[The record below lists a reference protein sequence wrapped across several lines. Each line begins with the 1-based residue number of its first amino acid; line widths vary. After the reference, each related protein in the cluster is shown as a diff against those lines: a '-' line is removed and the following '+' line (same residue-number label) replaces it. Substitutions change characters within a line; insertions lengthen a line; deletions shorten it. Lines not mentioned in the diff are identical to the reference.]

1 MGQWVRF
8 SEFDVTNERRVQKVK
23 DFLDKNA
30 LELSDD
36 VELFVTAS
44 EEGEMVACGGIS
56 GKILKC
62 VAVTPRLRGQRFV
75 LKVIDELLEAAKR
88 RGQKELFLFSA
99 PKNQAYF
106 ESHGFRLIESS
117 GDEVI
122 LMENSDNL
130 AQFKEGLRQK
140 RVDGKNIGSVVLCDS
155 PLQERET
162 ALINQALEQCDWLHV
177 FVVCQEG
184 THSPARTEA
193 LRQSLA
199 SFSRISV
206 HENSEYLISKATF
219 PTYFI
224 KDQDH
229 INALHGELDL
239 KIFKRH
245 IAPALGITHRFIGC
259 ESDVNEAYNAL
270 MKELLPQVWE
280 DAPPVCVVS
289 LG

>member
-8 SEFDVTNERRVQKVK
+8 SEFDATNERRVAKVK
-23 DFLDKNA
+23 DFLDKNELA
-30 LELSDD
+30 LSDD

-75 LKVIDELLEAAKR
+75 LKVIDELLAAAKK
-88 RGQKELFLFSA
+88 RGQEELFLFSA
-99 PKNQAYF
+99 PKNKEYF
-106 ESHGFRLIESS
+106 ESHGFKLIESS
-117 GDEVI
+117 GNEVL

-130 AQFKEGLRQK
+130 THYKASLRQK
-140 RVDGKNIGSVVLCDS
+140 RVEGNVIGSAVLCDS
-155 PLQERET
+155 PLQEKEM
-162 ALINQALEQCDWLHV
+162 ALIRQASKQCDWLHI
-177 FVVCQEG
+177 FIVCEDG
-184 THSPARTEA
+184 SHSSERTEV
-193 LRQSLA
+193 LTQNLA
-199 SFSRISV
+199 GFSNITV

-229 INALHGELDL
+229 ISALHAELDV

-245 IAPALGITHRFIGC
+245 IAPTLGITHRFIGC
-259 ESDVNEAYNAL
+259 ESDVNEAYNTL
-270 MKELLPQVWE
+270 MKRILPQSWE
-280 DAPPVCVVS
+280 DAPSVEVVQ